1 MLFKKLFDGSWNDK
15 EKKEI
20 LGKYI
25 HVIKEKFKLKIM
37 NAKEKR
43 FPFVDAINEN
53 NSSSINRNS
62 KKIKKSK

>member
-25 HVIKEKFKLKIM
+25 HVIKEKFKINIKNVM
-37 NAKEKR
+37 EKR
-43 FPFVDAINEN
+43 FPSVPAIK
-53 NSSSINRNS
+53 RNS